1 MHRAA
6 MKNPRTTE
14 SSLCPCGS
22 GAGYA
27 DCCAPLHQGTPAQN
41 AEQLMRSRYTAYV
54 LGLTDYL
61 RDTWYSETRPAT
73 LDLAAEPRPNWLGLK
88 VIGQRQIDA
97 DHAEVEFVARYKIN
111 GKAYRMQETSRFIR
125 DQGKW
130 VYVDGDVEE

>member
-1 MHRAA
+1 
-6 MKNPRTTE
+6 MKNPHTTD
-14 SSLCPCGS
+14 SSPCPCGS
-22 GAGYA
+22 GKTYA
-27 DCCAPLHQGTPAQN
+27 SCCAPLHQGTPAQS

-54 LGLTDYL
+54 LSLADYL
-61 RDTWYSETRPAT
+61 RDTWHNETCPVT

-88 VIGQRQIDA
+88 VIGHRQVDA